1 MGVDWDLMGISW
13 NLSGLM
19 EDSME
24 FHGISMVYAI
34 PNSIL
39 LAFKS
44 KKSITLGVLP
54 RDILVYGRLCC

>member
-1 MGVDWDLMGISW
+1 
-13 NLSGLM
+13 
-19 EDSME
+19 ME